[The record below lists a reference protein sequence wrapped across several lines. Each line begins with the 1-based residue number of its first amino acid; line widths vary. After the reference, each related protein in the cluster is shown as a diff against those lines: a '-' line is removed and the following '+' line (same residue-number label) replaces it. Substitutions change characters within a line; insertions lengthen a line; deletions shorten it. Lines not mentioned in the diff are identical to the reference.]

1 MNAAASAAA
10 MAAMANSPYTMV
22 GQALVGTL
30 LTSVEGSA
38 LFGLL
43 VTGETALL
51 AAGGEDGEVLFTSA
65 RVIVAE
71 RVGILNKR
79 RAVKAFRRDAIC
91 GYAIDADTMI
101 SLTLLGPSFGSAVL
115 VFDEGFD
122 PMTLSTWLG
131 ETLVGVPSTA

>member
-1 MNAAASAAA
+1 MNAATSAAA

-22 GQALVGTL
+22 GQATVGAQL
-30 LTSVEGSA
+30 SNVEESA

-43 VTGETALL
+43 VAGETALL
-51 AAGGEDGEVLFTSA
+51 AAGGDDGDVLLTSA

-71 RVGILNKR
+71 RVGIISKR
-79 RAVKAFRRDAIC
+79 RAVKAFRRSAISA
-91 GYAIDADTMI
+91 YSIDADSKV

-122 PMTLSTWLG
+122 PMTLSSWLG
-131 ETLVGVPSTA
+131 ETLVGVPSTV